1 MKRFFISMCAV
12 ALCVVMVA
20 CSGDNVQSKYKYF
33 EKEIAEALENDND
46 AKGERITTEFL
57 EWYVELSKA
66 DKRVVDDL
74 IMDSDE
80 EASMIRAFFT
90 GMVEDVDSLD
100 ELEELMED
108 MDDIVSLMEGEE
120 MDFDTSSWD
129 DF

>member
-1 MKRFFISMCAV
+1 MKRFFISMCA
-12 ALCVVMVA
+12 ALCVVLVA
-20 CSGDNVQSKYKYF
+20 CSGDSVQSKYEYF
-33 EKEIAEALENDND
+33 EKNFAEALEDDND

-80 EASMIRAFFT
+80 EASMIMAFFT

>member
-1 MKRFFISMCAV
+1 MKKFFISMCA
-12 ALCVVMVA
+12 ALCVVLGA
-20 CSGDNVQSKYKYF
+20 CNGDSVQSKYEYF
-33 EKEIAEALENDND
+33 EKNFAEALDDDND

-57 EWYVELSKA
+57 EWYVELSKE

-74 IMDSDE
+74 IMDSEE
-80 EASMIRAFFT
+80 EASMIMAFFT

>member
-1 MKRFFISMCAV
+1 MKRFFISMCAT
-12 ALCVVMVA
+12 LCVVLVA
-20 CSGDNVQSKYKYF
+20 CSGDSVQSKYEYF
-33 EKEIAEALENDND
+33 EKNFAEALEDDND
-46 AKGERITTEFL
+46 AKGERITAEFL

-80 EASMIRAFFT
+80 EASMILAFFT

-108 MDDIVSLMEGEE
+108 IDELGDLMEGE
-120 MDFDTSSWD
+120 DFDTSSWD

>member
-1 MKRFFISMCAV
+1 MKRFFISMCA
-12 ALCVVMVA
+12 ALCVVLVA

-33 EKEIAEALENDND
+33 EKEIAEALDDDND
-46 AKGERITTEFL
+46 AKGERLTKEFL
-57 EWYVELSKA
+57 EWYVELNKA
-66 DKRVVDDL
+66 DKETVEQL
-74 IMDSDE
+74 IMDSEE
-80 EASMIRAFFT
+80 EASMILAFLT
-90 GMVEDVDSLD
+90 GLAEDVDNLD

>member
-1 MKRFFISMCAV
+1 MKRFFISMCA
-12 ALCVVMVA
+12 ALCVVLVA
-20 CSGDNVQSKYKYF
+20 CSGDSVQSKYEYF
-33 EKEIAEALENDND
+33 EKNFAEALEDDND
-46 AKGERITTEFL
+46 AKGERITAEFL

-80 EASMIRAFFT
+80 EASMILAFLT
-90 GMVEDVDSLD
+90 GLAEDVDNLD

-108 MDDIVSLMEGEE
+108 MDDIVSLMEDEE